1 MMKIA
6 DYEER
11 IEEITNYQ
19 TEFLRKGFE
28 DFMRSEYTEPDLAY
42 DSVYTIYHNLETELR
57 FQGFLE
63 GAWFMEY
70 LKDNGIEDI
79 K

>member
-1 MMKIA
+1 MNIA
-6 DYEER
+6 NYEER
-11 IEEITNYQ
+11 IEEITNYG

-28 DFMRSEYTEPDLAY
+28 DFMRSEYIEPDLKF
-42 DSVYTIYHNLETELR
+42 DKTYTIYHNLETELR

-70 LKDNGIEDI
+70 LKDNGIHNG
-79 K
+79 